1 MAIPTVQRKPSD
13 PDAPLLARLDADA
26 GIEHLASSLQLNEGF
41 ELDLL
46 VCSAHRIARAALR
59 VLRAQLAVS
68 ENEPTHFEILDPYKT
83 RRDSSQALD
92 LEAAVQAVLVPL
104 ISNEA
109 HAFHNRPGRTIVVLD
124 ASLAY
129 ERDEPAW
136 RHIFRRLNE
145 GRNVLI
151 ERLQVPLLLCLPEF
165 LEPVFAHEAPDF
177 WSVRSLVVPLAVAL
191 EPLIAS
197 DVETVAESQVPARLL
212 GEPSSFDPDY
222 GKLAEDLVEARNA
235 VAANPNDTVA
245 SEALAIQLERTGAA
259 EMRKGR
265 PRNALDAFEESRAIR
280 KLLLSRE
287 PDRSDWVNALVTV
300 LLDVGDA
307 SRELGDLQ
315 GALAALRDAVGI
327 ARVERPRLLSA
338 TLVPQAILDNET
350 GEPDRALAGLEE
362 AISLLRSVPN
372 QETPDLKLLA
382 LALTLCGHICQK
394 RGDLDRALAAFS
406 EALRLNKEIFGAQ
419 HPRTVDTM
427 ESLAH
432 LYWDRGDV
440 SQSRRIWESVHDA
453 RKEQLGI
460 EHPKT
465 WSSMVGLA
473 TTLAMQGD
481 YRVARE
487 LLDRVLDTQRRISG
501 PDDPKTRATE
511 ELIAKFIEIQS
522 LDDDVDPA

>member
-1 MAIPTVQRKPSD
+1 MAIPTVQKKPSD
-13 PDAPLLARLDADA
+13 PDASLLARLDADA

-46 VCSAHRIARAALR
+46 VCSAHRVARAALR
-59 VLRAQLAVS
+59 VLRAQLTLS
-68 ENEPTHFEILDPYKT
+68 GNEPTHFEILDPYKT

-92 LEAAVQAVLVPL
+92 LEAAVQAILVPL
-104 ISNEA
+104 ISKEA
-109 HAFHNRPGRTIVVLD
+109 HAFHDRPGRTIVVLD

-197 DVETVAESQVPARLL
+197 ETETGVESQDLVPLL
-212 GEPSSFDPDY
+212 GEPSSFDPHY
-222 GKLAEDLVEARNA
+222 SKLAEDLVKAREA
-235 VAANPNDTVA
+235 VAANPSDTVA

-259 EMRKGR
+259 EMRKGH
-265 PRNALDAFEESRAIR
+265 PKNALEAFEESRAIR
-280 KLLLSRE
+280 KRLLSQE
-287 PDRSDWVNALVTV
+287 PERSDLVIPMVTA
-300 LLDVGDA
+300 LLDVANA
-307 SRELGDLQ
+307 SKHLDDLQ
-315 GALAALRDAVGI
+315 GARAAMRDAVDI
-327 ARVERPRLLSA
+327 ARVKRPQFLSA
-338 TLVPQAILDNET
+338 TLIPEAFLDNEA
-350 GEPDRALAGLEE
+350 GEPDRAAAGLEE
-362 AISLLRSVPN
+362 AISLLRSLPT
-372 QETPDLKLLA
+372 QGPPDLKLLE
-382 LALTLCGHICQK
+382 LGLTLSGQISQK
-394 RGDLDRALAAFS
+394 RGDLDRALTAFD
-406 EALRLNKEIFGAQ
+406 EALRINKEIFGAQ
-419 HPRTVDTM
+419 HPKTVDTM
-427 ESLAH
+427 ESLARLH
-432 LYWDRGDV
+432 WDRGDV

-453 RKEQLGI
+453 RREQLGI

-465 WSSMVGLA
+465 WSSIVGLA

-481 YRVARE
+481 HRVARE
-487 LLDRVLDTQRRISG
+487 LLDRLLDTQRRISG
-501 PDDPKTRATE
+501 PNDPKTRATE

-522 LDDDVDPA
+522 LDDNVDSA